1 MKSES
6 YISRKLWA
14 GLLTCAGFALM
25 LGYPV
30 THAKADA
37 WNKKTVM
44 TIDQP
49 VQVTDNY
56 LEPGTYVFKLVDSSS
71 DRHIVQIFNANE
83 KHLIATIMAIPDYRT
98 QVTGKPVFRMWETP
112 AGYAPA
118 LRAWFYPGDNFGQ
131 EFPYPKNLRQIAVA
145 QNTQPVITPQP
156 APAPAPEAQAE
167 VTPQPEPQPEIAQN
181 EPPPPPPAAEQPAP
195 APTPATETPKTLP
208 QTASSYPLV
217 GFIGALLI
225 GAGGL
230 IRRTRSA

>member
-1 MKSES
+1 MKPQSNF
-6 YISRKLWA
+6 SRKLWA
-14 GLLTCAGFALM
+14 GLLTCAGFALL

-37 WNKKTVM
+37 WNKRTVM

-49 VQVTDNY
+49 MQVTDNY
-56 LEPGTYVFKLVDSSS
+56 LEPGTYVFKLVNSSS

-83 KHLIATIMAIPDYRT
+83 NHLIATIMAVPDYRT

-118 LRAWFYPGDNFGQ
+118 LRAWFYPGDNYGQ

-145 QNTQPVITPQP
+145 QNTQPAIVPQPEP
-156 APAPAPEAQAE
+156 APAP
-167 VTPQPEPQPEIAQN
+167 TPEPQAEAAPQPPQEVAQN
-181 EPPPPPPAAEQPAP
+181 EPPPAAEPAPEAAPAAAP
-195 APTPATETPKTLP
+195 ETPKTLP
-208 QTASSYPLV
+208 QTASSFPLV
-217 GFIGALLI
+217 GLIGALLI

-230 IRRTRSA
+230 IHRTRSA